1 MSNYLLT
8 IYGGHMHIPDDY
20 DQFYAELDAR
30 TEFPCEICGEACTL
44 HGDNNYCDVCQERID
59 REEQEAETVRDLPIL
74 RPIEQRPVE
83 LNAVLWQEWK
93 RLAEKM
99 S

>member
-1 MSNYLLT
+1 MSYQAQ
-8 IYGGHMHIPDDY
+8 DRY
-20 DQFYAELDAR
+20 DEPLFEID
-30 TEFPCEICGEACTL
+30 EVCCEICGKACTL
-44 HGDNNYCDVCQERID
+44 HGDNNWCDVCQERID

>member
-1 MSNYLLT
+1 MSYQPGDRFDEPLF
-8 IYGGHMHIPDDY
+8 DSD
-20 DQFYAELDAR
+20 EVC
-30 TEFPCEICGEACTL
+30 CEICGEACTL
-44 HGDNNYCDVCQERID
+44 HGDNNWCDACQAKVD

-74 RPIEQRPVE
+74 RPIAQRPVE

>member
-1 MSNYLLT
+1 MLIFSSKDQGGDMSIL
-8 IYGGHMHIPDDY
+8 DQDY
-20 DQFYAELDAR
+20 HPYHF
-30 TEFPCEICGEACTL
+30 TERREVMCEICKQPCVL
-44 HGDNNYCDVCQERID
+44 HHDNSYCDECQERID

-74 RPIEQRPVE
+74 RPIAQRPVE

-93 RLAEKM
+93 QSVSKR